1 MKFSKSII
9 IGTIILWIAILAL
22 LVITIIDMIIMSGF
36 DISRLLSVIALSA
49 IFSILLVFLYRSNY
63 KILPDGLEIN
73 ISILRYKIDIISIF
87 SVKYLK
93 VGNKLVLSYLDDKS
107 NIKKHFLQIDEKD
120 FNSFV
125 KTIKELKPSVLYEE
139 ES

>member
-49 IFSILLVFLYRSNY
+49 IFSILLVSLYRSNY
-63 KILPDGLEIN
+63 KVLPDGLEIN

-93 VGNKLVLSYLDDKS
+93 VSNKLVLSYLDDKS

-125 KTIKELKPSVLYEE
+125 KTIKETKPSILYEE

>member
-49 IFSILLVFLYRSNY
+49 IFSILLVSLYRSNY
-63 KILPDGLEIN
+63 KVLPDGLEIN

-125 KTIKELKPSVLYEE
+125 KTIKKTKPSILYEE

>member
-22 LVITIIDMIIMSGF
+22 LVVTIIDMITMSGF

-49 IFSILLVFLYRSNY
+49 IFSILLVSLYRSNY
-63 KILPDGLEIN
+63 IVLPDGIEIN

-93 VGNKLVLSYLDDKS
+93 VDNKLVLSYLDDKN

-120 FNSFV
+120 FNGFV
-125 KTIKELKPSVLYEE
+125 KTIKEIKPSVLYEE

>member
-63 KILPDGLEIN
+63 KVLPDGLEIN